1 MVQNFLDKVLSLTGL
16 KLPDTNNPAPSIYR
30 DEVSTE
36 KKSNNLSGVEKYQR
50 QKNTQPELT
59 GTAKYL
65 AKKQQQADKKIE
77 KLTSV
82 DKYLAKKQQILQ
94 KKSRVEA
101 KIFSKMTGV
110 EKYLFKLDANKK
122 VTTNEKV
129 KVVAIEK
136 TETTTQSSVEKYLAK
151 QKQTE
156 AIVVTENIEEVE
168 IEVEAVLD
176 EEAVIIEENVS
187 EEIPAAVDEE
197 DSEVEQ
203 EAGVEIETSEIINLA
218 EGATQCQA
226 ATVRGSQCRR
236 KSNLIVIEKM
246 VAEQRYKFAI
256 CRQHD
261 NDTFTPFEGI
271 FK

>member
-1 MVQNFLDKVLSLTGL
+1 MAQNFLDQILSLTGL

-30 DEVSTE
+30 DEVSAE

-50 QKNTQPELT
+50 QKNTQSGLT

-77 KLTSV
+77 KLTGV

-94 KKSRVEA
+94 EKARAEA
-101 KIFSKMTGV
+101 KIFSEMTGV
-110 EKYLFKLDANKK
+110 EKYLFKLNANKK
-122 VTTNEKV
+122 VTSNENI

-136 TETTTQSSVEKYLAK
+136 TETIKQSSVEKYLAK

-156 AIVVTENIEEVE
+156 AIVVTENIKE
-168 IEVEAVLD
+168 IEVEAELN
-176 EEAVIIEENVS
+176 EEAVNVP
-187 EEIPAAVDEE
+187 EKIPAVVDEDDFE
-197 DSEVEQ
+197 AEQ
-203 EAGVEIETSEIINLA
+203 EAAVEIEETSEIINLA
-218 EGATQCQA
+218 EGAIQCQA

-236 KSNLIVIEKM
+236 KSNLIVVEKK
-246 VAEQRYKFAI
+246 VAEQRYKFTI

>member
-1 MVQNFLDKVLSLTGL
+1 MAQNFLDQVLTLTGL
-16 KLPDTNNPAPSIYR
+16 KLPDAKNSPPPIYR
-30 DEVSTE
+30 DDASTE
-36 KKSNNLSGVEKYQR
+36 KKSNNLSSVERYQR
-50 QKNTQPELT
+50 QKNTQPRLT

-77 KLTSV
+77 TLTGV
-82 DKYLAKKQQILQ
+82 DKYLAKKRQILQ
-94 KKSRVEA
+94 EKSRAEA
-101 KIFSKMTGV
+101 KIFAQMTGV

-122 VTTNEKV
+122 VTPSEKI

-136 TETTTQSSVEKYLAK
+136 TETTKQSSVEKYLAK

-156 AIVVTENIEEVE
+156 AIVVTENIKEVE
-168 IEVEAVLD
+168 IEVEAALD
-176 EEAVIIEENVS
+176 EEAVIIKEDIS
-187 EEIPAAVDEE
+187 EEIPAAVDED
-197 DSEVEQ
+197 DSKVEQ
-203 EAGVEIETSEIINLA
+203 EADVEIETSEIINLA

-236 KSNLIVIEKM
+236 KSNLMVVEKM
-246 VAEQRYKFAI
+246 VTEQRYKFAI

-261 NDTFTPFEGI
+261 NDTFTPFEGL